1 MHRHQLNGVRIG
13 VDGAQLQALLLVV
26 RAFQPGEEA
35 HHVAHA
41 ARGEHKAASARLPL
55 LRAHAVG
62 ARVNHG
68 VDARGRH
75 SVGGGHLVEGVQ
87 VYARHQRVGAR
98 ADRQLNVQEHGAF
111 NLVEQIAQVVAQ
123 ARAEHAHLLGEGA
136 QTLQARRGEAAA
148 TVVLAVERFAVRA
161 VLRQVLDCL
170 DERNV
175 PRGVIHRALE
185 HLVQLLLCGAQ
196 MLGGQTA
203 AGTPAGPLGGAVLC
217 FLCFLE
223 QAQGHLLPQ
232 GPLTLANQRLRPV
245 PQRQQV
251 GTTQAPAGTREQA
264 GQRIRTVR
272 VGQHA
277 QRRGQ
282 VHDLRLREQAAQAHL
297 LHRNVQAL
305 ALLANRVQLAV
316 GAGQHGDLGHLQAWT
331 H

>member
-1 MHRHQLNGVRIG
+1 M
-13 VDGAQLQALLLVV
+13 
-26 RAFQPGEEA
+26 
-35 HHVAHA
+35 
-41 ARGEHKAASARLPL
+41 
-55 LRAHAVG
+55 
-62 ARVNHG
+62 
-68 VDARGRH
+68 
-75 SVGGGHLVEGVQ
+75 EGVQ
-87 VYARHQRVGAR
+87 VYARHQRVSTR

-148 TVVLAVERFAVRA
+148 TVVLAVEGFAVRA
-161 VLRQVLDCL
+161 VLRQVLDRL

-175 PRGVIHRALE
+175 PRGVVHRALE

-196 MLGGQTA
+196 MLGGQAA
-203 AGTPAGPLGGAVLC
+203 AGIPAGPLGGAVLC
-217 FLCFLE
+217 VLDLFGLLE

-232 GPLTLANQRLRPV
+232 GPLTLANQRLRPI

-251 GTTQAPAGTREQA
+251 GTAQAPAGTREQA

-277 QRRGQ
+277 QRRDQ
-282 VHDLRLREQAAQAHL
+282 VHDLRLREQATQAHL

-316 GAGQHGDLGHLQAWT
+316 GAGQHGDLGHLQART